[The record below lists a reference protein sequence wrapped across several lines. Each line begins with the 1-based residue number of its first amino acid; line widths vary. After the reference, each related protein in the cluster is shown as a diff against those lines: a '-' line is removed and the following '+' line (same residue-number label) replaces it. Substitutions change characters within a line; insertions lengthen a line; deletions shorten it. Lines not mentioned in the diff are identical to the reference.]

1 MKKYIIEEVKKIL
14 EQETSYYNL
23 KNITDINKEYINSPE
38 FNDFIDTLLNP
49 DKKIIFENRPKEI
62 NQKKYTKEI
71 RKYLNIIE
79 NKNKETTRSEE
90 ITHEIIKIIRDQY
103 VKTNLDNLIEI
114 KNQIL
119 NKDIDDLKENLQKD
133 NKLITEILKLQ
144 NVKTINN
151 FINIDTNTLSNI
163 LSKNT
168 LDKYNLNKIE
178 LINALNNLS
187 EVIKKLGL
195 TIKKDTTIY
204 INNQKKTI
212 EDCEIWQI
220 GLPNNITGIMPY
232 NTLKELLQITK
243 QQLEKYKSQQQNE
256 IISKLKEFGY
266 EYNEGTFKKI

>member
-1 MKKYIIEEVKKIL
+1 MKKYIIEKVKKIL

-79 NKNKETTRSEE
+79 NKNKETTRNEE

-103 VKTNLDNLIEI
+103 VKDNLDNLIEI

-204 INNQKKTI
+204 INNQKTTI

-220 GLPNNITGIMPY
+220 GLPNNIIGIMPY

>member
-1 MKKYIIEEVKKIL
+1 MKKYIIEKVKKIL

-23 KNITDINKEYINSPE
+23 KNIIDINKEYINSPE

-79 NKNKETTRSEE
+79 NQNKETTRNEE

-103 VKTNLDNLIEI
+103 VKDNLDNLIEI

-204 INNQKKTI
+204 INNQKTTI

-256 IISKLKEFGY
+256 IIKKLKEFGY

>member
-1 MKKYIIEEVKKIL
+1 MKKYIIEKVKKII

-38 FNDFIDTLLNP
+38 FNEFIDTLLNP

-79 NKNKETTRSEE
+79 NQNKETTRNEE

-103 VKTNLDNLIEI
+103 VKDNLDNLIEI

-133 NKLITEILKLQ
+133 NKLITEILKLK
-144 NVKTINN
+144 NIKNINN

-204 INNQKKTI
+204 INNQKTTI

-220 GLPNNITGIMPY
+220 GLPNNITSIMPY

-256 IISKLKEFGY
+256 IIKKLKEFGY

>member
-1 MKKYIIEEVKKIL
+1 MKKYIIEKVKKIL

-23 KNITDINKEYINSPE
+23 KNITNINKEYINSPE

-79 NKNKETTRSEE
+79 NQNKETTRNEE

-103 VKTNLDNLIEI
+103 VKANLDNLIEI

-195 TIKKDTTIY
+195 TVKKDTTIY
-204 INNQKKTI
+204 INNQKTTI

>member
-1 MKKYIIEEVKKIL
+1 MKKYIIEKVKKIL

-38 FNDFIDTLLNP
+38 FNEFIDTLLNP

-79 NKNKETTRSEE
+79 NQNKETTRNEE

-103 VKTNLDNLIEI
+103 VKDNLDNLIEI

-204 INNQKKTI
+204 INNQKTTI

-220 GLPNNITGIMPY
+220 GLPNNITSIMPY

-256 IISKLKEFGY
+256 IIKKLKEFGY